1 MREDPTSL
9 LDETTVEVVST
20 TETIVAP
27 TTGIIEKAG
36 GMTIAMTSEA
46 NALATTTMRL
56 IWSSVPMDGVT
67 TRKTTTRR

>member
-20 TETIVAP
+20 TGTIVAP
-27 TTGIIEKAG
+27 TTGITEKAG
-36 GMTIAMTSEA
+36 GVTIAMTSEA

-56 IWSSVPMDGVT
+56 IRSSVPTGGVT